1 MNTQI
6 FHLNNM
12 TSKVIE
18 GHKSSSNFNAI
29 NPTLPLLDGPLMLP
43 PPNCVDI
50 SLSQSRYL
58 FPSLSL
64 TLSLYPSLSQSY
76 ALRKN

>member
-18 GHKSSSNFNAI
+18 GHKSSSNFNA
-29 NPTLPLLDGPLMLP
+29 NPTLPLLNGPLMLP

-64 TLSLYPSLSQSY
+64 TLSLYPSLSPSY
-76 ALRKN
+76 ALCKI